1 VFAEDVPDWNTTIAH
16 SRMSGVYSLCV
27 ADSGIYTYSGLER
40 PLSGLRRAWRVRSLR
55 GFEFK
60 FLSGFWMLRLG
71 NAVLLLYIRSW
82 LPCLQL
88 SVLPNETELDKLFI
102 ATLEAGKDK
111 NKNLLKLCGPNT
123 SITPVLKVTVHGT
136 CIDAGKISA
145 SAAAAT
151 CWVPMHVLT
160 RQVVHMDLGPA
171 LALN

>member
-1 VFAEDVPDWNTTIAH
+1 VRKLAPGDYGIALVSGAICFGPSSGNCSKDAFDNIVAFTVRDRVKGYDHVAMILSIKLDFDVQST
-16 SRMSGVYSLCV
+16 
-27 ADSGIYTYSGLER
+27 
-40 PLSGLRRAWRVRSLR
+40 
-55 GFEFK
+55 
-60 FLSGFWMLRLG
+60 
-71 NAVLLLYIRSW
+71 LLASSSKKRKIDV
-82 LPCLQL
+82 
-88 SVLPNETELDKLFI
+88 VLPNETELDKLFI